1 MPIPEEQ
8 ESSPRSD
15 GANNPYRRKAFL
27 SFSVFGVFFVFYM
40 GTAIIQTP
48 TFSSVAGIPW
58 LGMPLGLL
66 LSLLIFPVS
75 WALIAIYFRLGR

>member
-1 MPIPEEQ
+1 MSSPEQ
-8 ESSPRSD
+8 EKSSPPPG
-15 GANNPYRRKAFL
+15 GATSPYRRKAVL

-40 GTAIIQTP
+40 GTAILQTP
-48 TFSSVAGIPW
+48 TFSTLAAVPW
-58 LGMPLGLL
+58 FGMPLGLL